1 MLIRHLG
8 IVDYTPVYQA
18 MQDFTRAR
26 VPETED
32 ELWICQHHAV
42 FTQGIAGK
50 AEHLMMPSSIPVVQ
64 TDRGGQIT
72 FHGIGQI
79 VVYLMINLHRLNIFV
94 KEYVYRIEEAILS
107 TLSFYGVTGHRIL
120 SAPGIYVFLDDPFNH
135 AVLAKRSINNHT
147 EIDFSGLGKIAAL
160 GIKVSKGCTYHGV
173 ALNVAM
179 DLSPFKAI
187 NPCGYAALTT
197 VDMASLGVSVAIEEV
212 MYQLTQ
218 RLLARF
224 KPINA

>member
-1 MLIRHLG
+1 MLIHHLG

-18 MQDFTRAR
+18 MQSFTRAR

-32 ELWICQHHAV
+32 ELWVCQHPAV

-50 AEHLMMPSSIPVVQ
+50 AEHLIMPSPIPVIQ

-72 FHGIGQI
+72 FHGIGQ
-79 VVYLMINLHRLNIFV
+79 VVIYLMINLHRLNIFV
-94 KEYVYRIEEAILS
+94 KEYVYRIEEAVIS
-107 TLSFYGVTGHRIL
+107 TLSFYGITGHRIP
-120 SAPGIYVFLDDPFNH
+120 SAPGIYVVLDRPFDH
-135 AVLAKRSINNHT
+135 TILAKRSINNST

-179 DLSPFKAI
+179 DLSPFKTI

-197 VDMASLGVSVAIEEV
+197 VDMASLGESVAIEELI
-212 MYQLTQ
+212 YQLTQ
-218 RLLARF
+218 RLSARF
-224 KPINA
+224 KPVNA